1 MTELPKTILFT
12 APSGAGKTTVV
23 KYLLGKYSEQL
34 AFSISATTR
43 RKRRN
48 EVDGK
53 DYYFLSREKFS
64 EKVDAGEF
72 IEWEEVYP
80 GQFYGTLKS
89 EIDRLW
95 QLGKIVIFDV
105 DVKGATTIKQYF
117 GTKCLA
123 VFVSPPDVDTLI
135 NRLVMRGSET
145 PESLEKRI
153 SRMKTEMQYR
163 DSFDLVLINDDREK
177 AMSEAD
183 EILQRMIYD
192 LGTE

>member
-23 KYLLGKYSEQL
+23 KYLLGKYSEKL

-53 DYYFLSREKFS
+53 DYYFLSREKFM

-89 EIDRLW
+89 EVDRLW

-117 GTKCLA
+117 GKKCLA
-123 VFVSPPDVDTLI
+123 VFVSPPDIDTLI
-135 NRLVMRGSET
+135 NRLVMRGTET

-177 AMSEAD
+177 ALAEAD
-183 EILQRMIYD
+183 EILQGMIYD